1 MLDSIIVQLYYSTI
15 MNWVTTNIR
24 FPEDLYMTLKAE
36 AVRQRMS
43 LAAVIRQ
50 RLTDKKKRTPAQV
63 ARIMRQVKK
72 LAEQNARESGVD
84 SMSDALIQMRYEQ

>member
-1 MLDSIIVQLYYSTI
+1 

-36 AVRQRMS
+36 AASRRMS
-43 LAAVIRQ
+43 VAAVIRQ

-63 ARIMRQVKK
+63 ARIMRQVDK

-84 SMSDALIQMRYEQ
+84 SLSDALIQMRYEQ